1 MNWSARLPRL
11 LRRGRQTLGAAG
23 LAFCSHATANLSEA
37 GFNPSPDARFVRLE
51 RFFRH
56 YGCPM
61 PQHISEYIRAADRY
75 GLDYRMLPA
84 LSIRETQCGLTERQN
99 NRWGYHSGRQ
109 SFASIEA
116 GINYVA
122 WRLADQPPYKGKTL
136 REKLFTYNPLP
147 SYPAEVLWIMRQIE

>member
-11 LRRGRQTLGAAG
+11 LRRGGQTLGAAG

-37 GFNPSPDARFVRLE
+37 GFKPSPDARFVRLE